1 MQIKYSHDEVPRT
14 RIDVYEMCAD
24 GLYDQRNSFTE
35 SEKAQQMLNILKI
48 RLQSLNDHWR
58 RRVYLFNKGWEK

>member
-35 SEKAQQMLNILKI
+35 SEKAQQMLTFLK
-48 RLQSLNDHWR
+48 
-58 RRVYLFNKGWEK
+58 